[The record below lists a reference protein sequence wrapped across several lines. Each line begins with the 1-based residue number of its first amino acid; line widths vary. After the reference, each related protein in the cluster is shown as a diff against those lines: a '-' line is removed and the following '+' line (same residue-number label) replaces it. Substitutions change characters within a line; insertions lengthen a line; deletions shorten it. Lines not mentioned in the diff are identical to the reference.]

1 MPTDKSVS
9 EGPEVGQGG
18 TDTGGYPEK
27 RQQSVN
33 PKNWVWKSRTL
44 AARIHFNNVKSMDRF
59 LQLNQKTKNRK
70 NNTMLARYERWSKFV
85 LINVC
90 VCMTVCVCVC
100 MCVLARV
107 HARVSASVLRGQHKV
122 LAALWLEAVVS
133 HLSRSRWLSWFLT
146 FCDSFSVSKLY

>member
-1 MPTDKSVS
+1 
-9 EGPEVGQGG
+9 
-18 TDTGGYPEK
+18 
-27 RQQSVN
+27 
-33 PKNWVWKSRTL
+33 
-44 AARIHFNNVKSMDRF
+44 MDRF

-133 HLSRSRWLSWFLT
+133 HLSRSR
-146 FCDSFSVSKLY
+146 